1 MVIVAISYRK
11 GVVACIPYEHMDGVF
26 FQSFIDEHFEDI
38 FQRVNKPNTRFVLQ
52 DGTLP
57 KIAPNWKQ
65 HRHALMRNFFQ
76 SPRSP
81 DLNPIENL
89 FKIVGA
95 KLRRGA
101 LYDKI
106 SKEFYL

>member
-1 MVIVAISYRK
+1 
-11 GVVACIPYEHMDGVF
+11 
-26 FQSFIDEHFEDI
+26 
-38 FQRVNKPNTRFVLQ
+38 
-52 DGTLP
+52 
-57 KIAPNWKQ
+57 
-65 HRHALMRNFFQ
+65 MRNFFQ